1 MIKDRVIQV
10 LEYKCIPKESFYT
23 KIGITSANF
32 RGKAKNTPLNSTT
45 IENILSVIPDI
56 NLAWLLTGQGAMFS
70 TEHTNTT
77 EERLLDLL
85 KEKDAKIE
93 ELSRLVGRLE
103 SRVEFLQKKATSPND
118 EVAEN

>member
-56 NLAWLLTGQGAMFS
+56 NLSWLLTGQGAMFS